1 MKSILITAMLMLAP
15 LTAHAEPPYR
25 GTIWAG
31 FDIIRTDDTS
41 AFDTLMSAGTGSREM
56 FDRRSN
62 SLVTRTAYLFI
73 ATFTDG
79 LEIKIQV
86 NPEFGSVEEAEKQAL
101 RHLPAVGQLPT
112 LLRRD
117 VETMTIHAGDND
129 YGGGNNDLLIHT
141 GRTAQY
147 IRAKNLEE
155 TLFHEAVHTSIDG
168 RYADSPEWKAAQA
181 ADSDFISSY
190 ARDHPD
196 REDMAES
203 MLPAYG
209 VLIHPNRISAMQRD
223 TIRETM
229 PNRLAFFE
237 ALLAE

>member
-15 LTAHAEPPYR
+15 LTAHADPPYR
-25 GTIWAG
+25 GMIWAG
-31 FDIIRTDDTS
+31 FDIIRTDDPS
-41 AFDTLMSAGTGSREM
+41 AFETLTSTGTGSRKM

-62 SLVTRTAYLFI
+62 SWVTRTAYLFA

-79 LEIKIQV
+79 LEIEIQV
-86 NPEFGSVEEAEKQAL
+86 NSEFGSVEEAKKQVL
-101 RHLPAVGQLPT
+101 QHLTAVGQLPT

-117 VETMTIHAGDND
+117 VETMWIHAGDND
-129 YGGGNNDLLIHT
+129 YGGGNNNLLIHT

-147 IRAKNLEE
+147 IGAKNLEE

-168 RYADSPEWKAAQA
+168 RYADSAEWKAAQA
-181 ADSDFISSY
+181 ADSGFISSY
-190 ARDHPD
+190 ARDNPD

-223 TIRETM
+223 IIRETM

-237 ALLAE
+237 TLLAE